1 MYLESKSVWK
11 QFTESRGRGVI
22 LLAYSAVLSR
32 GLRETRDDIASVLG
46 ETPQMMGRHD
56 YASQELVN
64 LLLVGGAF
72 SQVFDGEKRLE
83 GQSKEDTV
91 LLRGIPK
98 RSRIG
103 FLTLFE
109 HYGFVPVGNRLKS
122 PPVPIWVV
130 CSESHYS
137 VLFSD
142 VNRGVRTAEGGV
154 STGGGM
160 DMTKYLSGSYY
171 RLYTLQPPQRQ
182 RMRVDRKYHVDRR

>member
-1 MYLESKSVWK
+1 MV
-11 QFTESRGRGVI
+11 V
-22 LLAYSAVLSR
+22 
-32 GLRETRDDIASVLG
+32 GLRETRDDMASVLG

-109 HYGFVPVGNRLKS
+109 HYGYVQVGNRLKS
-122 PPVPIWVV
+122 PLVPIWVV

-142 VNRGVRTAEGGV
+142 VNRGEKDDGKAVHLFYYDELANQDETIHLTVNLNAGIKDEFKHGEDDEEDLIPPLDRCIRTKWRGA
-154 STGGGM
+154 S
-160 DMTKYLSGSYY
+160 
-171 RLYTLQPPQRQ
+171 
-182 RMRVDRKYHVDRR
+182 VDWNGTEAIL

>member
-1 MYLESKSVWK
+1 MV
-11 QFTESRGRGVI
+11 V
-22 LLAYSAVLSR
+22 
-32 GLRETRDDIASVLG
+32 GLRETRDDMASVLG

-72 SQVFDGEKRLE
+72 SQVFDGEKCLE
-83 GQSKEDTV
+83 GQSKEDFV

-109 HYGFVPVGNRLKS
+109 HYGYVQVGNRLKS
-122 PPVPIWVV
+122 PLVPIWVV

-142 VNRGVRTAEGGV
+142 VNRRGEKDDNDGVHLFFYDELANQDETIHLTVNLNAGIKDEFKHGEDDEEDLIPPLDRCIRTKWRGA
-154 STGGGM
+154 S
-160 DMTKYLSGSYY
+160 
-171 RLYTLQPPQRQ
+171 
-182 RMRVDRKYHVDRR
+182 VDWNGTEAIL